1 MPSMVHI
8 SLVAVLVAAVLN
20 MVVGALWYGK
30 LFGKPWMEGMSMD
43 DANMEPMHLVITFV
57 GHLGLAAAV
66 ATLLG
71 VGGVDTTGGA
81 ITTTIWLWLG
91 LVATTMTINQVWD
104 SRPWSLLG
112 INAGNHLVSMLIA
125 AIVSVM
131 M

>member
-1 MPSMVHI
+1 MENV
-8 SLVAVLVAAVLN
+8 SLLAVLIAAVLN

-30 LFGKPWMEGMSMD
+30 IFGASWMKGMGMTEE
-43 DANMEPMHLVITFV
+43 DANMEPMHMVITFV

-66 ATLLG
+66 AALLSA
-71 VGGVDTTGGA
+71 GGVESTGGA
-81 ITTTIWLWLG
+81 IQAAIWLWLG

-125 AIVSVM
+125 ALVATM